1 MSPCVF
7 VAEMGLCQAP
17 STSPAACGVE
27 KVGGDWSSWVM
38 ARLPESWLFSVCP
51 RAPPTCL

>member
-7 VAEMGLCQAP
+7 VAEMGLCQVP

-27 KVGGDWSSWVM
+27 KVGGDWSIWAM

-51 RAPPTCL
+51 RASPTCL